1 METGLEKGRRER
13 ELSNRVGYMIQESR
27 SGLDYIHSEKINCYG
42 LNICVSSEFV
52 SWNPHPQGDGIIKL
66 YLYY

>member
-13 ELSNRVGYMIQESR
+13 ELSNRVGYMIQESS
-27 SGLDYIHSEKINCYG
+27 SGLDYTHSEKINCYG

-52 SWNPHPQGDGIIKL
+52 S
-66 YLYY
+66 